1 MFSFS
6 FKNRI
11 AFNYIVSGS
20 ILIAIVFLFIY
31 SIVKFSVNKHVNEE
45 IQEELYKHLDD
56 VSTDS
61 NDTYL
66 IQVDQWRA
74 REHNSISVNPVFVE
88 FYDNNKEI
96 IDKSPNLKSSNLKLF
111 PDSNNEFID
120 TKLNNIPVRQIQTA
134 IINNNQVVGY
144 LVVAMSLEDF
154 EIVQIL
160 KNILL
165 VTFPII
171 LILLFL
177 IARFFAGRSIKPVRT
192 IIETSNQITK
202 DNLQTRIPLPQNKD
216 ELYVLSE
223 NINNLLS
230 RIENAIDREKQFTSD
245 ASHELRTPLAV
256 IKGTMEVLI
265 RKPRN
270 QQEYEE
276 KIQFC
281 ISEVDRLNHMVDQL
295 LLLARFENQKQNV
308 KQETIYLNALVLD
321 NLTRFSEKSESK
333 KLKIKTEF
341 TEDYYLVCDNYLV
354 SIIISNLISNA
365 IKYSNPN
372 GEIAIELGKK
382 NNEVTFSITDFGVG
396 IAKNDLDKIFNS
408 FYRSDVS
415 NHPEIKGTGLGLSIV
430 KRLCDLL
437 KLEIAVE
444 SNLNQ
449 GTKFVLNFP
458 SSKIKKLLSFSLFI
472 FFTFVL

>member
-1 MFSFS
+1 MLSFS

-11 AFNYIVSGS
+11 AFNYILSSS
-20 ILIAIVFLFIY
+20 ILIAIVFLSIFT
-31 SIVKFSVNKHVNEE
+31 IVKYSVNQHINEE

-88 FYDNNKEI
+88 FYDTNKQL
-96 IDKSPNLKSSNLKLF
+96 IDKSPNLKNSNIQLLATNQ
-111 PDSNNEFID
+111 NNKFTD
-120 TKLNNIPVRQIQTA
+120 TKLNGIPIRQIQTA
-134 IINNNQVVGY
+134 IINKEQVVGY

-165 VTFPII
+165 ISYPLI

-177 IARFFAGRSIKPVRT
+177 IARFLAGKSIKPVST
-192 IIETSNQITK
+192 IIDTSSQITK
-202 DNLQTRIPLPQNKD
+202 DNLKTRIPLPFNKD
-216 ELYVLSE
+216 ELFVLSQ
-223 NINNLLS
+223 NINNLLD
-230 RIENAIDREKQFTSD
+230 RVENAIEREKQFTSD

-256 IKGTMEVLI
+256 MKGTMEVLI

-270 QQEYEE
+270 QHEYEE
-276 KIQFC
+276 KINFC

-295 LLLARFENQKQNV
+295 LLLARFENQKQNI
-308 KQETIYLNALVLD
+308 KNETIFLNAIILD
-321 NLTRFSEKSESK
+321 NLTRFSEKIESK
-333 KLKIKTEF
+333 KVKVF
-341 TEDYYLVCDNYLV
+341 TSFSDDFYIQSDSYLV
-354 SIIISNLISNA
+354 SIIISNLLSNA
-365 IKYSNPN
+365 IKYSNSN
-372 GEIAIELGKK
+372 GEIRIELSQ
-382 NNEVTFSITDFGVG
+382 NDDDITFSISDNG
-396 IAKNDLDKIFNS
+396 IGIGSVDVDKIFNS

-415 NHPEIKGTGLGLSIV
+415 NHAEIKGTGLGLSIV

-437 KLEIAVE
+437 NLEITVD
-444 SNLNQ
+444 SKLNV
-449 GTKFVLNFP
+449 GTTFR
-458 SSKIKKLLSFSLFI
+458 LSFSLAK
-472 FFTFVL
+472 LK

>member
-20 ILIAIVFLFIY
+20 VFIAIIFLFIFH
-31 SIVKFSVNKHVNEE
+31 IVKYSVNDHINEE
-45 IQEELYKHLDD
+45 VKEELTKHLDD
-56 VSTDS
+56 VSTDE
-61 NDTYL
+61 NDTFF

-74 REHNSISVNPVFVE
+74 REHNSINVNPVFVE
-88 FYDNNKEI
+88 FYDINKKI
-96 IDKSPNLKSSNLKLF
+96 IDKSPNLKNADLKLF
-111 PDSNNEFID
+111 D
-120 TKLNNIPVRQIQTA
+120 TSQNDIFVNSELNKIPIRQIQTP
-134 IINNNQVVGY
+134 IINNNKVVGF
-144 LVVAMSLEDF
+144 LVVAMSMEDF
-154 EIVQIL
+154 EIVLIL

-165 VTFPII
+165 ITFPLI

-177 IARFFAGRSIKPVRT
+177 IARFFAGRSIKPVQT
-192 IIETSNQITK
+192 IIETSSQITK
-202 DNLQTRIPLPQNKD
+202 DNLKTRIPLPQNKD

-223 NINNLLS
+223 NINNLLN
-230 RIENAIDREKQFTSD
+230 RIENAVDREKQFTSD

-256 IKGTMEVLI
+256 MKGTMEVLI

-308 KQETIYLNALVLD
+308 KQESIYLNALILD
-321 NLTRFSEKSESK
+321 NLTRFSDKIESK
-333 KLKIKTEF
+333 KLKIKADF
-341 TEDYYLVCDNYLV
+341 SDDYYIQSDNYLV
-354 SIIISNLISNA
+354 SIIFSNLISNA
-365 IKYSNPN
+365 IKYSHDN
-372 GEIAIELGKK
+372 GEIVLQLEKTSTEIIFTVSD
-382 NNEVTFSITDFGVG
+382 NGVG
-396 IAKNDLDKIFNS
+396 ISEQDLNKIFNS

-415 NHPEIKGTGLGLSIV
+415 NHPEIKGTGIGLSIV

-437 KLEIAVE
+437 NVGIMVNSKLNE
-444 SNLNQ
+444 
-449 GTKFVLNFP
+449 GTSFILKFN
-458 SSKIKKLLSFSLFI
+458 
-472 FFTFVL
+472 

>member
-1 MFSFS
+1 MLSFS

-223 NINNLLS
+223 NINNLLN
-230 RIENAIDREKQFTSD
+230 RIESAIDREKQFTSD

-341 TEDYYLVCDNYLV
+341 TEDDYLVCDNYLV

-458 SSKIKKLLSFSLFI
+458 SSKIK
-472 FFTFVL
+472 

>member
-31 SIVKFSVNKHVNEE
+31 NIVKYSVNKHVNEE
-45 IQEELYKHLDD
+45 IQEELLKHLDD

-74 REHNSISVNPVFVE
+74 REHNSISVNPVFVQ
-88 FYDNNKEI
+88 FYDNNKEV
-96 IDKSPNLKSSNLKLF
+96 IDKSPNLKNSNLKLF
-111 PDSNNEFID
+111 NDSNNIFID
-120 TKLNNIPVRQIQTA
+120 TKLNDIPLRQIQTA
-134 IINNNQVVGY
+134 IINKGEVIGY

-154 EIVQIL
+154 EIVLIL

-165 VTFPII
+165 ITFPLI

-177 IARFFAGRSIKPVRT
+177 IARFFAGKSIKPVRT
-192 IIETSNQITK
+192 IIDTSSQITK

-216 ELYVLSE
+216 ELYVLSQ
-223 NINNLLS
+223 NINNLLN
-230 RIENAIDREKQFTSD
+230 RIESAIDREKQFTSD

-308 KQETIYLNALVLD
+308 KQETIYLNALILD
-321 NLTRFSEKSESK
+321 NLTRFSEKTENK
-333 KLKIKTEF
+333 KIKIIADF
-341 TEDYYLVCDNYLV
+341 TEDFYVQSDNYLV
-354 SIIISNLISNA
+354 SIIFSNLISNA
-365 IKYSNPN
+365 IKYSNDN
-372 GEIAIELGKK
+372 GKIELKLEK
-382 NNEVTFSITDFGVG
+382 TLTDIIFTIADNGVG
-396 IAKNDLDKIFNS
+396 ISEQDLNKIFNS
-408 FYRSDVS
+408 FYRSDVT
-415 NHPEIKGTGLGLSIV
+415 NHPDIKGTGLGLSIV

-437 KLEIAVE
+437 KIKISVE
-444 SNLNQ
+444 SKINEK
-449 GTKFVLNFP
+449 TKFTL
-458 SSKIKKLLSFSLFI
+458 IFSLAK
-472 FFTFVL
+472 LK